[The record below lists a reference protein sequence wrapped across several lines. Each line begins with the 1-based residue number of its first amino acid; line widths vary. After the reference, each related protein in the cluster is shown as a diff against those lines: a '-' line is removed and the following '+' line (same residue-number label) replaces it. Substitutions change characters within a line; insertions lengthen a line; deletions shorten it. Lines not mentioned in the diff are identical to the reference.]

1 VRKGREKSEPPRRV
15 IASRV
20 LNEIG
25 GSLREIEISFEEPQQ
40 TPRGNWECRFLIE
53 GLSRPQI
60 HSVGGADSLQA
71 LLLAVEGARVT
82 LDKTG
87 SRFTWLETDPDKAGT
102 GIPRYIPTHKGP
114 RFEAR
119 VNQAIERESKS
130 YYQRILKTRKA
141 NIAAFEAE
149 IRQRREVLAMLEAAL
164 EKRKAGAAAWEG
176 DLKSGSLK
184 RLAEFHLNLGGAD
197 QRR

>member
-1 VRKGREKSEPPRRV
+1 M
-15 IASRV
+15 
-20 LNEIG
+20 
-25 GSLREIEISFEEPQQ
+25 
-40 TPRGNWECRFLIE
+40 
-53 GLSRPQI
+53 
-60 HSVGGADSLQA
+60 
-71 LLLAVEGARVT
+71 T

>member
-1 VRKGREKSEPPRRV
+1 MRKGREKSEPPRRV

-164 EKRKAGAAAWEG
+164 EKRTAGAAAWEG
-176 DLKSGSLK
+176 DLKK
-184 RLAEFHLNLGGAD
+184 WKPEKT
-197 QRR
+197 RRIPS

>member
-1 VRKGREKSEPPRRV
+1 VRKGREKSAPSHV

-25 GSLREIEISFEEPQQ
+25 GCLRQIVVLFEEPRRD
-40 TPRGNWECRFLIE
+40 PRGHWRCRFLIK
-53 GLSRPQI
+53 GLARPQI
-60 HSVGGADSLQA
+60 RSAGGADSLQA

-87 SRFTWLETDPDKAGT
+87 SRFTWLETDPDKAGP
-102 GIPRYIPTHKGP
+102 GIPRYIPTHQGP

-119 VNQAIERESKS
+119 VNLAIERESKRYFQS
-130 YYQRILKTRKA
+130 ILKIRKA

-149 IRQRREVLAMLEAAL
+149 VKGRRETLALLEETL
-164 EKRKAGAAAWEG
+164 LKRKAGAAEWQAN
-176 DLKSGSLK
+176 LKEWKPEKTAG
-184 RLAEFHLNLGGAD
+184 RQHRGRPPAV
-197 QRR
+197 R

>member
-1 VRKGREKSEPPRRV
+1 MCKGREKSEPRRV

-25 GSLREIEISFEEPQQ
+25 GSLREIAVSFEEPQRR
-40 TPRGNWECRFLIE
+40 PREHYWECRFVIK
-53 GLSRPQI
+53 GLSRPEI

-71 LLLAVEGARVT
+71 LLLTVEGARVT

-87 SRFTWLETDPDKAGT
+87 RRFTWLETDPDKAGT
-102 GIPRYIPTHKGP
+102 GIPRYIPTHRGP

-119 VNQAIERESKS
+119 VNLAIERESKRDW
-130 YYQRILKTRKA
+130 QRILKTRKA

-149 IRQRREVLAMLEAAL
+149 IRERREVLAMLEAAL
-164 EKRKAGAAAWEG
+164 ERRKVAAAAWEG
-176 DLKSGSLK
+176 DLKK
-184 RLAEFHLNLGGAD
+184 WKPEKT
-197 QRR
+197 RRIPS